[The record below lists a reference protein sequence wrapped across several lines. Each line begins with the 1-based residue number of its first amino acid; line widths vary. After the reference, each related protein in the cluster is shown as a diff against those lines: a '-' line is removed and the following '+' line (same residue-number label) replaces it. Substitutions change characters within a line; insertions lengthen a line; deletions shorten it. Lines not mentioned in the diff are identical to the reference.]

1 MAEVSEQM
9 PQLFISY
16 SRDDGRA
23 VYPDADWLGG
33 LGYAVHI
40 DRHISPGEQW
50 REAIANAIA
59 DSDLLI
65 FYASPSSIESK
76 FCSQELQ
83 FALSRDIPVI
93 TVMLAETPFPPWMEL
108 ALGNHQIL
116 QRFDVPQ
123 RAYRSLLESG
133 IANQLDQ
140 IPPAAPPL
148 TSPRGRWRG
157 MWIGAGAITALVFVL
172 WRSFLPEPLAIAV
185 APFETDGSLRAAE
198 MAGGVTA
205 ELSQGLTN
213 LDLMPVK
220 SRLPDRRPAA
230 GAFVG
235 GSNDASHV
243 IIGHVQ
249 LLDPGYRIRTSLI
262 ATEDDQ
268 EIWAQTFV
276 YVEDDPKEVQ
286 HQHVQNLLVALPD
299 VLVGTI
305 PALDRAAPSARAAAQ
320 QIYGEGARML
330 AQPGELQHVD
340 TIRQLFEQALDNQPG
355 FGLAL
360 LGLCDAHARTYQE
373 SRELDDLLHA
383 ETRCL
388 QALAVGS
395 EPLKAH
401 LALGRVFL
409 ARGEAQLARFH
420 FQRASA
426 VAPGLAE
433 PLIGLA
439 DVADQNGDLEMA
451 RAYYEQALALPGTS
465 WEAHLA
471 YGNHLLYQGEFRAA
485 AEQYEVVADLYPA
498 AAIAYVNLG
507 AAWYSLGEFE
517 RASQAWRKSVEL
529 EPNPMSWGNL
539 GAAQTYA
546 RNFSAAANAYRE
558 AAALAPSD
566 HRWLGHLGEI
576 LAYGPTGDAEE
587 AQRILQQ
594 ALDLALEELAF
605 TREEQGPVQAR
616 ISTYEA
622 LLGRDADA
630 MARARRVRAEHED
643 DMTVAYSVLQ
653 TYTLLNRATLAARE
667 RERLLGLGYPALLL
681 ERDPWLN

>member
-1 MAEVSEQM
+1 M

-16 SRDDGRA
+16 SRDDGKA
-23 VYPDADWLGG
+23 VYPDADWLGS

-40 DRHISPGEQW
+40 DRHISPGEHW

-93 TVMLAETPFPPWMEL
+93 TVMLAETTFPPWMEL

-116 QRFDVPQ
+116 QRFDTPQ
-123 RAYRSLLESG
+123 RVYRSLLESG
-133 IANQLDQ
+133 IANQLGRE
-140 IPPAAPPL
+140 PPAAPRL
-148 TSPRGRWRG
+148 TPRRSRRAEK
-157 MWIGAGAITALVFVL
+157 WIGAGAVIALALAL
-172 WRSFLPEPLAIAV
+172 WRSLLPAPLAIAV
-185 APFETDGSLRAAE
+185 VPFETDGSPRAAE
-198 MAGGVTA
+198 MAGSVAA

-213 LDLMPVK
+213 LNLMPVK
-220 SRLPDRRPAA
+220 ALLRDQRPD
-230 GAFVG
+230 VG
-235 GSNDASHV
+235 TQIGSSKEASHV
-243 IIGHVQ
+243 IVGHVQ
-249 LLDPGYRIRTSLI
+249 VLDPGYRIRTSLI
-262 ATEDDQ
+262 ATQDDR
-268 EIWAQTFV
+268 EIWAQTFI
-276 YVEDDPKEVQ
+276 YVEDGSEEVQ
-286 HQHVQNLLVALPD
+286 HRHVQNLLAALPD

-305 PALDRAAPSARAAAQ
+305 PALDRATASARAAAQ
-320 QIYGEGARML
+320 QLYDRGARML

-340 TIRQLFEQALDNQPG
+340 TIRQFFEQALDNQPG
-355 FGLAL
+355 FGMAL
-360 LGLCDAHARTYQE
+360 LGLCDAHLRTYQE
-373 SRELDDLLHA
+373 SRELDDLLVA

-395 EPLKAH
+395 DPLEAH

-409 ARGEAQLARFH
+409 GRGETQLARFH

-426 VAPGLAE
+426 VAPDLAK

-451 RAYYEQALALPGTS
+451 RTYYERALALPGTS

-498 AAIAYVNLG
+498 AAIAHLNLG
-507 AAWYSLGEFE
+507 AAWYNLGEFE

-529 EPNPMSWGNL
+529 EPNAMSWANL

-546 RNFSAAANAYRE
+546 RNFSAAADAYRR

-576 LAYGPTGDAEE
+576 LAYDPTGDPGE
-587 AQRILQQ
+587 ARRILQQ

-605 TREEQGPVQAR
+605 TRDDGAVAAR
-616 ISTYEA
+616 MSTYEA

-630 MARARRVRAEHED
+630 MARARRARAEHED
-643 DMTVAYSVLQ
+643 DMMVAYSVLQ
-653 TYTLLNRATLAARE
+653 TFTLLQRVTLAARE